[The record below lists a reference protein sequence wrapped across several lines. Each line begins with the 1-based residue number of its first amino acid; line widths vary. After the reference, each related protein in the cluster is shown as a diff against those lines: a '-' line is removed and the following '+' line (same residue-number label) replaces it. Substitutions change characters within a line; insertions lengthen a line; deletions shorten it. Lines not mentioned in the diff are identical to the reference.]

1 MKFWLSLIL
10 GTISIS
16 AGLTYLNLYKGAQ
29 TVQYPA
35 LPKKPDPAVIE
46 FVNVKQPV
54 EGANTIVLA
63 NAVTIEL
70 PQVPVGKHVEGLV
83 RLKSVGK
90 VPLTLT
96 LQDATPNLEVY
107 FNDKR
112 VTGTDPRVELPA
124 GQEGTVR
131 LVWSPTREQI
141 TQPEQPKTRALV
153 RFDHND
159 DRFTDALIFELKA
172 AVVK

>member
-10 GTISIS
+10 GTIVIS

-29 TVQYPA
+29 TVQYPP

-46 FVNVKQPV
+46 FVDVKQPV
-54 EGANTIVLA
+54 EGATTTVLA
-63 NAVTIEL
+63 NAVTVEL
-70 PQVPVGKHVEGLV
+70 PEVPVGKRVEGLV
-83 RLKSVGK
+83 RFKNVGK
-90 VPLTLT
+90 AALTLT
-96 LQDATPNLEVY
+96 LQDATSNIEVY

-112 VTGTDPRVELPA
+112 ITGTEPRAELPP
-124 GQEGTVR
+124 GQEGAVR
-131 LVWSPTREQI
+131 LVWAPSREQV

-172 AVVK
+172 VVVK